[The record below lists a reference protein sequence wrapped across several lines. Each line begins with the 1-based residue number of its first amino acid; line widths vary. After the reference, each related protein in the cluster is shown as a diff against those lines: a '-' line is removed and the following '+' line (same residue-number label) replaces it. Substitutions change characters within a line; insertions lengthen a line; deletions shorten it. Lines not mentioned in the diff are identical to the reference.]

1 MSEEFKNA
9 FINLN
14 INEKRNQ
21 INKELAVIGKL
32 IETYEQ
38 NSGLE
43 SSINVKNYNIN
54 NNSFTES
61 ESLLLIYENIY
72 EVEKEL
78 FRLLSNIA
86 N

>member
-38 NSGLE
+38 NCGLE

-78 FRLLSNIA
+78 IRLLSNIA